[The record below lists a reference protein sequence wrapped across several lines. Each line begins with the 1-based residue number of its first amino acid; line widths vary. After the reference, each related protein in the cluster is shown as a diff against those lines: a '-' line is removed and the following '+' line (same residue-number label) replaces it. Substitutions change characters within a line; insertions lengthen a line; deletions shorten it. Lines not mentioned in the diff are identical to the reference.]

1 MSEEVHTPLEVAE
14 GILSGKYTK
23 VSAYVLV
30 NQIEQLTRERDE
42 ARAEVEHLRQARNDA
57 LAGGDV
63 LKAEV
68 ERQARHI
75 EELQQKVDAEKS
87 CACSYDEPGD
97 VCQAHSPALAKALAE
112 IERLRSIHTGHQ
124 PSIGSGKTLLKN

>member
-1 MSEEVHTPLEVAE
+1 MSDVMLF
-14 GILSGKYTK
+14 GILRMPFDLAMSDEISRYQYWQRGQQ
-23 VSAYVLV
+23 AALE
-30 NQIEQLTRERDE
+30 IEKL
-42 ARAEVEHLRQARNDA
+42 RAEVEHLRQARNDA

-97 VCQAHSPALAKALAE
+97 VCHAHSPALAKALAE